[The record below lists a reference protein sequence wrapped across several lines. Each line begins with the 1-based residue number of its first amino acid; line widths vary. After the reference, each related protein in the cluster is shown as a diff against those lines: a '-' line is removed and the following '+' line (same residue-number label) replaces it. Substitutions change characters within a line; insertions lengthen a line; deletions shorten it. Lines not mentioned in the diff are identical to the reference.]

1 MPKLKYAL
9 YTGCTAKESTPE
21 LLSSTL
27 AVAKKLDIELVD
39 LVEASCCGASHLQDF
54 DEVLSLTLNAR
65 NICYAEQRGLDVIT
79 ICNTCQLNLVTTKER
94 LDHDPEMKA
103 KVNEAL
109 AEFGLEYKGT
119 SQVRH
124 FLYAL
129 IDDYGLDRLREQVTQ
144 PLKSHNIAPF
154 YGCHNIR
161 PSHLHHKHNAPQP
174 ELEVSEGGGEV
185 SYESEEF
192 LGKYNHHENPYA
204 PTSLDELIKALEG
217 NTVDYDSKNKCCGF
231 HVDLQA
237 PETSNALS
245 GTALLDAIDNNADL
259 MVTPCPLC
267 QLNMDLKQDSAGK
280 QLGRDIELPVLHMP
294 QMVALALGCKP
305 EEIGLD
311 HNVTKATHLMYE
323 I

>member
-1 MPKLKYAL
+1 MSKLKYAL

-27 AVAKKLDIELVD
+27 AVARKLDIELVD

-54 DEVLSLTLNAR
+54 DELLSLTLNAR
-65 NICYAEQRGLDVIT
+65 NICYAEQRGLDVVT

-94 LDHDPEMKA
+94 LDNDPEMKA

-109 AEFGLEYKGT
+109 AEYGLEYKGT

-129 IDDYGLDRLREQVTQ
+129 IDDYGLDNLRAKVEQ

-161 PSHLHHKHNAPQP
+161 PSHLHNKHNTPSGRV
-174 ELEVSEGGGEV
+174 EDSR
-185 SYESEEF
+185 
-192 LGKYNHHENPYA
+192 HENPYA
-204 PTSLDELIKALEG
+204 PTSLDDLIKALEG
-217 NTVDYDSKNKCCGF
+217 NAVDYESKNKCCGF

-245 GTALLDAIDNNADL
+245 GTALLDAIDNNADM

-305 EEIGLD
+305 EEIGLS

-323 I
+323 M